1 MCAMSVFRKLIAP
14 ACAIA
19 ALSISSTALA
29 GEDPAPQ
36 PVVVPDDDDNGDV
49 SDELSDEQVEAT
61 DAVLL
66 APRVAAEATLAEP
79 TRRAPIGHGGRIS
92 LGAMRTIAGLTGV
105 TVRYFINDHFH
116 VGLNLGVA
124 TFSYRYPD
132 ILGDPIDCST
142 NPRAA
147 ACTKKVRT
155 VAYIGSSL
163 EFIYWILGKPAG
175 NLPFQANFGLGGRL
189 GFQHYVNSTDIP
201 NDLDD
206 PLQFT
211 AEIPLMLQLNLGE
224 NFAIVPE
231 FGAVFRWNPGTRLPG
246 EPAAMP
252 PEPPDTNP
260 GFPASDRLEE
270 PGQTRGPGFGFELT
284 DGIGLFGG
292 VSLLY
297 TF

>member
-36 PVVVPDDDDNGDV
+36 PVVVPDDDDG
-49 SDELSDEQVEAT
+49 ELSDEQVEAT
-61 DAVLL
+61 EAVLL
-66 APRVAAEATLAEP
+66 APKVAAEATL
-79 TRRAPIGHGGRIS
+79 RAPIGHGGRIS

-105 TVRYFINDHFH
+105 TFRYFINDHFH

-147 ACTKKVRT
+147 ACTKRVRT

-189 GFQHYVNSTDIP
+189 GFQHYVNATDIAH
-201 NDLDD
+201 DLDD

-246 EPAAMP
+246 DPTATP
-252 PEPPDTNP
+252 PELPDSNP
-260 GFPASDRLEE
+260 GFPGSDRIQE
-270 PGQTRGPGFGFELT
+270 PGETRGPGFGFELT